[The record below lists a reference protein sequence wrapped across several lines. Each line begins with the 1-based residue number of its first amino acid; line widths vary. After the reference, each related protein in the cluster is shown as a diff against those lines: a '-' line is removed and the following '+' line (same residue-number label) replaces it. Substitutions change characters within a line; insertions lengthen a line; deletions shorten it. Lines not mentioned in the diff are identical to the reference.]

1 MVENSYKSDPLYKLL
16 LSLKHGPKTD
26 LANGVINNS
35 DAIVLL
41 FHIVPQ
47 FGAKLLEDFSL
58 SWRGSKT
65 LVQYFGPYNGYTAAD
80 FSSNKVL
87 TFGYGPASEV
97 PKRPPF
103 WYRQRNPD
111 RKATY
116 TNALTIAGFKRLSFL
131 LQQLGV
137 IDA

>member
-1 MVENSYKSDPLYKLL
+1 MVENNYKSDPLYKHLV
-16 LSLKHGPKTD
+16 SLKHGPKTD

-41 FHIVPQ
+41 FHLVPQ
-47 FGAKLLEDFSL
+47 FGAKVLLEFSQD
-58 SWRGSKT
+58 WRGSNT
-65 LVQYFGPYNGYTAAD
+65 LSNYFGPHNGYTAAD
-80 FSSNKVL
+80 FSSKKVL
-87 TFGYGPASEV
+87 TFGYGPCSGA

-116 TNALTIAGFKRLSFL
+116 TNALTVDGFKRLAVL

-137 IDA
+137 IGA